1 MLNFEWLNC
10 RKKPIGLMLLG
21 TIALL
26 CIQLWGNMKDGRLYC
41 SENGVLISIQRDS
54 LSESLQVPLV
64 VEAQQESGSQLYEI
78 TLSLDGENQAES
90 DRTKT
95 NMETTDSL
103 KTSIEDMADELEQKE
118 ELVIMLPQKLSDG
131 TLLTWKRPS
140 AVTDFLILLLFPL
153 GVGYL
158 YRSEREQIL
167 RENKTKQEAI
177 KRALPGFNDR
187 ILLLMN
193 SGLIFHD
200 AFFRI
205 AEGYQSR
212 KSLDAFGELVNHI
225 VQESE
230 SSGKSIVSMME
241 ESKKDVAM
249 REYSRLVN
257 IIADN
262 QIKGV
267 GLKEKLESESHLLWE
282 SRKAAALQK
291 AKEIETKM
299 TFPLAILLLV
309 VVMITGIPAMMSM

>member
-1 MLNFEWLNC
+1 MLNFEWLHHH
-10 RKKPIGLMLLG
+10 KKTIGLMLLG
-21 TIALL
+21 TIILL
-26 CIQLWGNMKDGRLYC
+26 CAQLWETKKDGHMYY
-41 SENGVLISIQRDS
+41 SEDGVLIAIQRDS
-54 LSESLQVPLV
+54 LSESLQIPLV
-64 VEAQQESGSQLYEI
+64 VEARQEEGSQQYEI
-78 TLSLDGENQAES
+78 ILSLEGETQEGVSEENV
-90 DRTKT
+90 KT
-95 NMETTDSL
+95 EAVDLL
-103 KTSIEDMADELEQKE
+103 KTSIEDMADELEQKD
-118 ELVIMLPQKLSDG
+118 ELVVMLPQKLSDG
-131 TLLTWKRPS
+131 TPLTWKRPS
-140 AVTDFLILLLFPL
+140 VATDFLILFLFPL

-158 YRSEREQIL
+158 YRSEQEQVV
-167 RENKTKQEAI
+167 RKNKTKQDDI
-177 KRALPGFNDR
+177 KRALPAFNDR
-187 ILLLMN
+187 VLLLMN

-212 KSLDAFGELVNHI
+212 KSFDTFGTLITKIAQDA
-225 VQESE
+225 QSSE
-230 SSGKSIVSMME
+230 KSIVSVME

-267 GLKEKLESESHLLWE
+267 DLKEKLESESHLLWE

-299 TFPLAILLLV
+299 TFPLAVLLLV

>member
-1 MLNFEWLNC
+1 MLNFEWLHHHK
-10 RKKPIGLMLLG
+10 RPIGLMLIG
-21 TIALL
+21 TMIIL
-26 CIQLWGNMKDGRLYC
+26 CAQLWGTMKDGRMYC
-41 SENGVLISIQRDS
+41 SEDGMLIAIQRES

-64 VEAQQESGSQLYEI
+64 VEACQEDDVKQYEI
-78 TLSLDGENQAES
+78 TLSLDGENQEKLSKEKGNA
-90 DRTKT
+90 
-95 NMETTDSL
+95 ETTDPL
-103 KTSIEDMADELEQKE
+103 KTSIEDVAEALEQDDEL
-118 ELVIMLPQKLSDG
+118 VVMLPQKLSDG
-131 TLLTWKRPS
+131 TPLTWKRPFI
-140 AVTDFLILLLFPL
+140 ATDFLILLLFPL

-158 YRSEREQIL
+158 YRSEQEQIV
-167 RENKTKQEAI
+167 RKNKTKQDAI
-177 KRALPGFNDR
+177 KRALPAFNDR
-187 ILLLMN
+187 VLLLMN

-212 KSLDAFGELVNHI
+212 KSLDAFGTLI
-225 VQESE
+225 TKIAQEAQ
-230 SSGKSIVSMME
+230 SSGKSIVSVME
-241 ESKKDVAM
+241 DSKKDVAM

-299 TFPLAILLLV
+299 TFPLAVLLLV